1 MVSSGSRRKLRLCRV
16 NDFPRVVQLRSGR
29 VQALVLCRQP
39 GTPCVATATERGT
52 SHYALCFLVM
62 AVLVSSTKP
71 VASFYNPPP
80 APRPLTPRC
89 PGSRSRVLSSA
100 SLVLICFTRL
110 SLTSVLFLHLFPLWN
125 ASLVIKIILPKGLK
139 KQGAASLGS
148 SQVFQRGYC
157 RSLMPW

>member
-1 MVSSGSRRKLRLCRV
+1 MAESRLWCSADSQARPAWPLPQNEAHPTMHCVSLSWLYLCPPQSLWLP
-16 NDFPRVVQLRSGR
+16 F
-29 VQALVLCRQP
+29 
-39 GTPCVATATERGT
+39 TT
-52 SHYALCFLVM
+52 
-62 AVLVSSTKP
+62 
-71 VASFYNPPP
+71 PPP